1 MGGSQGAAGVNQAVM
16 EAAAHLAESGFQFL
30 HITGAADEKTVAAFY
45 QKAGIP
51 AWTAAFHHAMQD
63 AYSAADIAVAR
74 SGAASLTE
82 LSYFGLPS
90 VLIPYPYAAEDHQ
103 TFNAK
108 IFSSVGAAVLVQERE
123 ADGPF
128 LAAEI
133 TRILGDTRVW
143 ETMTKACR
151 ALYKS
156 DAAERVARVLLQAA
170 EGREHQ

>member
-1 MGGSQGAAGVNQAVM
+1 MYNQYNQECIANLPKGVFAAGVA
-16 EAAAHLAESGFQFL
+16 
-30 HITGAADEKTVAAFY
+30 
-45 QKAGIP
+45 
-51 AWTAAFHHAMQD
+51 
-63 AYSAADIAVAR
+63 AADIAVAR

-133 TRILGDTRVW
+133 TRKNEVSIYSTNRICIFDR
-143 ETMTKACR
+143 M
-151 ALYKS
+151 
-156 DAAERVARVLLQAA
+156 
-170 EGREHQ
+170 